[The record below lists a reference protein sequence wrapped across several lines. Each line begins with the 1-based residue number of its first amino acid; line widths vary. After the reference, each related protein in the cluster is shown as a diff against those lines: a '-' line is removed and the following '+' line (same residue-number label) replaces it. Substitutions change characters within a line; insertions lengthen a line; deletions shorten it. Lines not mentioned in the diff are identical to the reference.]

1 MIINILKMI
10 FLYSVGNLVL
20 LFEGLLLRYC
30 NNSASMVRELV
41 RVVVIHALDW
51 VLVERGCVVS
61 LLLASRHVL
70 VC

>member
-1 MIINILKMI
+1 MI
-10 FLYSVGNLVL
+10 FLDLTVGHLVL
-20 LFEGLLLRYC
+20 LFAALMHRFC

-61 LLLASRHVL
+61 LLLAYRHVL